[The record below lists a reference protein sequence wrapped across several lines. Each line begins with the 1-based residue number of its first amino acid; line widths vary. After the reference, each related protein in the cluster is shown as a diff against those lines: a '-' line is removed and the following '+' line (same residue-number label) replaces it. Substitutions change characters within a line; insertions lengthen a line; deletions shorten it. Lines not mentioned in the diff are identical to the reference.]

1 MLKQLRA
8 NWNIYFSMAIGNLGI
23 ANTMLFKDG
32 AVDNSL
38 IMFAIVGILIGIG
51 DISNKLKD
59 TYGTN

>member
-1 MLKQLRA
+1 
-8 NWNIYFSMAIGNLGI
+8 MAIGNLGI

-51 DISNKLKD
+51 DLSNKLKD